1 MASRVSSADLD
12 EWRQLLYAGRP
23 VEATAV
29 RRLIGEVTALWSE
42 LARQRIDFAAKAA
55 SALEKRLAVV
65 AAYNS
70 GGCPK
75 CHDAEARVFLAKLKR
90 IAEEGDGKE

>member
-1 MASRVSSADLD
+1 MARRVSSAELD
-12 EWRQLLYAGRP
+12 EWRQVLYEGRP
-23 VEATAV
+23 VEPVVV

-42 LARQRIDFAAKAA
+42 LARQRAEFAAKAA
-55 SALEKRLAVV
+55 SALEKRLAAV

-90 IAEEGDGKE
+90 IAGEGDGKE